1 MKYIEKIESFPIFV
15 TNDYLEETKEF
26 KDTKG
31 AIDIRK
37 SKKDSTHNGRKRT
50 KGQTSISKT
59 LHRKLKIK
67 QHEFIKTGGELMGSG
82 RVTSFCSTSGTRRV
96 TLVKIQ

>member
-15 TNDYLEETKEF
+15 TNDYLQETKEF

-37 SKKDSTHNGRKRT
+37 SKKDRTHNGQKKNKRT
-50 KGQTSISKT
+50 NIDPQNATQKT
-59 LHRKLKIK
+59 KNQATRTPLK
-67 QHEFIKTGGELMGSG
+67 SG
-82 RVTSFCSTSGTRRV
+82 VSSWAPEG
-96 TLVKIQ
+96 

>member
-15 TNDYLEETKEF
+15 TNDYLQQTKEF

-31 AIDIRK
+31 AINIRK
-37 SKKDSTHNGRKRT
+37 SKKDRTHNGRKRT
-50 KGQTSISKT
+50 KGQTSIHKT

-67 QHEFIKTGGELMGSG
+67 QHGLH
-82 RVTSFCSTSGTRRV
+82 
-96 TLVKIQ
+96 